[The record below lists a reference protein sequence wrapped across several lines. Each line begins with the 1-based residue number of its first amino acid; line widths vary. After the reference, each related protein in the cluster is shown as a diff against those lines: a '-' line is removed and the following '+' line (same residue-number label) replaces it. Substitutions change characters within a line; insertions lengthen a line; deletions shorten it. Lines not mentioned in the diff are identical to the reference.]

1 MKWIWKPK
9 DIKTIH
15 CTFQNALIH
24 QELTA
29 CPRSFVLQKQ
39 IKTRFM
45 WRKTWFRFKSSSA
58 PNWLKCNFHW
68 IFINTLS
75 WIKLP
80 TRASSFWKQSANL
93 KWCLDNILSKTYW
106 IWRSYIYL
114 TFYAEIVLRCIERK
128 HSFQKSTFSQLGR
141 GYNQFAKG
149 LSFGKRKIL
158 CLRYK

>member
-1 MKWIWKPK
+1 MQSSHWQSWIQHYSISNQFFFLFWLNVSIADLLKFPPFISK
-9 DIKTIH
+9 ASGLNPDEMDLKTKRYQNH
-15 CTFQNALIH
+15 SVYFKNALIH

-45 WRKTWFRFKSSSA
+45 WRKTWFRFKSCSA
-58 PNWLKCNFHW
+58 PNWLRCNFHW

-93 KWCLDNILSKTYW
+93 KWCLDNILSKT
-106 IWRSYIYL
+106 
-114 TFYAEIVLRCIERK
+114 E
-128 HSFQKSTFSQLGR
+128 
-141 GYNQFAKG
+141 
-149 LSFGKRKIL
+149 
-158 CLRYK
+158 